1 MDELDTPL
9 TEIEQS
15 RAATGFR
22 YYVVQPDV
30 YTGLSAAV
38 DADRGYPNKQ
48 GTTLTGLPPVEQ
60 LADASD
66 GSGKLIAIDCWRFT
80 ANDDAMLEGPITDG
94 TCTELT
100 QLDFLALKPAAD
112 NTLDE

>member
-1 MDELDTPL
+1 MDDEQEPL

-15 RAATGFR
+15 RADTGFR

-48 GTTLTGLPPVEQ
+48 GTTITGLPPVAN
-60 LADASD
+60 LAEATDD
-66 GSGKLIAIDCWRFT
+66 SGRLIAIDCWRFT
-80 ANDDAMLEGPITDG
+80 ANDDALLEGTEG
-94 TCTELT
+94 VQELT
-100 QLDFLALKPAAD
+100 QLEFLSIKPQPEE
-112 NTLDE
+112 LL

>member
-1 MDELDTPL
+1 MDDEQEPL

-15 RAATGFR
+15 RADTGFR

-48 GTTLTGLPPVEQ
+48 GTTITGLPPVAN
-60 LADASD
+60 LAEATD
-66 GSGKLIAIDCWRFT
+66 GSGRLIAIDCWRFT
-80 ANDDAMLEGPITDG
+80 ANDDALLEGTEG
-94 TCTELT
+94 VQELT
-100 QLDFLALKPAAD
+100 QLEFLSIKPQPEE
-112 NTLDE
+112 LL